1 MKRVAPFLALILLL
15 PFLALSQTAA
25 APSPAVSDQAA
36 VLDTG
41 LAGEINRVSDQA
53 FKDVGVRY
61 RLVTKHFLGGAGI
74 QAVADQALAAS
85 GQPEDTILLLVA
97 VGEENYAVSI
107 GGRATA
113 VLGQEQAESLLS
125 SRFKGLFDRREY
137 DRSAAA
143 AVLAFNDSLYTAKG
157 LPVPAGGGL
166 RSYAGQAAAPSTPAP
181 EATQRPG
188 TSWLDSILPDEE
200 TSKQNADRYAK
211 DSEVAYE
218 GSGKGMSLF
227 QIALIGFVLYKIFGK
242 RRSGRGGCG
251 PLGWIFGTWGASKFF
266 GWRK

>member
-1 MKRVAPFLALILLL
+1 MKHAFSMLALVL
-15 PFLALSQTAA
+15 AA
-25 APSPAVSDQAA
+25 ALFSLPALAGAPVPAVSDQAA

-53 FKDVGVRY
+53 FRDVGVNY
-61 RLVTKHFLGGAGI
+61 RLVTKHFLGGASI

-85 GQPEDTILLLVA
+85 GQPADTVLLLVA

-107 GGRATA
+107 GSQASRLLGR
-113 VLGQEQAESLLS
+113 EQAESLLA

-137 DRSAAA
+137 DRAA
-143 AVLAFNDSLYTAKG
+143 AVAVLALNDSLYTASG
-157 LPVPAGGGL
+157 LPVPVSKGL
-166 RSYAGQAAAPSTPAP
+166 RAYAGQPVAQATVAP

-188 TSWLDSILPDEE
+188 SSWLDSILPDAE
-200 TSKQNADRYAK
+200 TSTQNADRYAK
-211 DSEVAYE
+211 DAEVAYE

-227 QIALIGFVLYKIFGK
+227 QIALIGFVLFKIFGR